1 MAPCLS
7 VLVDIF
13 VSPRTENIL
22 LISLATA
29 NCIDDVSFFL
39 KKHVQ

>member
-13 VSPRTENIL
+13 FPPELKNVL

-29 NCIDDVSFFL
+29 NCIDDVSFFF